1 MSASKNCLSCGKDKF
16 HFLGFDTGLGG
27 VGALNI
33 VVEGEAPIVVD
44 EVLTSD
50 KKLYTVRYAP
60 HDVLSASLSIG
71 NIEVNPDNWNL
82 NWFHMAQDKGV
93 FTVWIKEM
101 PEGYSVNDIK
111 QDTILMNGVLKPAD
125 VKIVGA
131 EGKERI
137 EIKFSKREGI
147 SYIGYIESGS
157 KKKINISGQLTDEK
171 WFIGEAEIEITG
183 KQEHNRYQKRK
194 KEK

>member
-71 NIEVNPDNWNL
+71 NIEVNPDNA
-82 NWFHMAQDKGV
+82 F
-93 FTVWIKEM
+93 
-101 PEGYSVNDIK
+101 YK
-111 QDTILMNGVLKPAD
+111 QGVLP
-125 VKIVGA
+125 
-131 EGKERI
+131 
-137 EIKFSKREGI
+137 
-147 SYIGYIESGS
+147 
-157 KKKINISGQLTDEK
+157 
-171 WFIGEAEIEITG
+171 
-183 KQEHNRYQKRK
+183 
-194 KEK
+194 